1 MSIETPTETP
11 ASPLSLTIAAVER
24 DTRIGKDTL
33 RVWERRYGF
42 PQPSRDANGERLY
55 PPDQVER
62 LRHVKRM
69 LDAGYR
75 PGRIVGL
82 SLDELQ
88 RLGETPRLPR
98 TPDNAASRAAAEE
111 RDDTEVQ
118 RLFGL
123 LRAHDLNGL
132 RRALS
137 QALLRVGLER
147 FVLELAMPLVTEVGQ
162 AWVRGQLEIFEE
174 HLCSETLET
183 VLRTAMSASPESSQ
197 LNRPR
202 VVLTTLP
209 FEAHGLGLLMADA
222 LFLVHGCAN
231 MNLGRQ
237 TPLHDLVL
245 ASQAHQADIVA
256 LSFSAASNLN
266 QVADSLAEL
275 RSRLPARVEIW
286 AGSPLAALQRRV
298 VDGVLLVSSLDAIGI
313 EVERWTAQRR

>member
-1 MSIETPTETP
+1 MSIEPSFDPP

-69 LDAGYR
+69 LDAGHR

-82 SLDELQ
+82 SLEELQ
-88 RLGETPRLPR
+88 RLGQMTRESGATTTARGVS
-98 TPDNAASRAAAEE
+98 TEE
-111 RDDTEVQ
+111 RDEAEVQ
-118 RLFGL
+118 RLFAL
-123 LRAHDLNGL
+123 LRAHDLGAL

-147 FVLELAMPLVTEVGQ
+147 FVIELALPLMAEVGLS
-162 AWVRGQLEIFEE
+162 WSLGQLKIFEE

-183 VLRTAMSASPESSQ
+183 VLRTAMSASPETSRST
-197 LNRPR
+197 RPR
-202 VVLTTLP
+202 VVLTTFPL
-209 FEAHGLGLLMADA
+209 EAHGLGLLMADA
-222 LFLVHGCAN
+222 LFLVRGCAN

-237 TPLHDLVL
+237 TPLHDLLL
-245 ASQAHQADIVA
+245 ACQAHDADIVA
-256 LSFSAASNLN
+256 LSFSAATNPN
-266 QVADSLAEL
+266 QAADSLAEL

-286 AGSPLAALQRRV
+286 AGSPLPALHRRAV
-298 VDGVLLVSSLDAIGI
+298 EGVLMMASLEAIGT
-313 EVERWTAQRR
+313 ELERWQARRG

>member
-1 MSIETPTETP
+1 MSIETPTGTP

-75 PGRIVGL
+75 PGRIVGM

-88 RLGETPRLPR
+88 RLGDTPRPVR
-98 TPDNAASRAAAEE
+98 TPDNAAPEE
-111 RDDTEVQ
+111 RDGTEVQ
-118 RLFGL
+118 RLFDL

-147 FVLELAMPLVTEVGQ
+147 FVLELAMPLVVEVGQ

-197 LNRPR
+197 LSRPR

-275 RSRLPARVEIW
+275 RSRLPSRIEIW

-298 VDGVLLVSSLDAIGI
+298 VDGVLPVSSLDVIGI
-313 EVERWTAQRR
+313 EVDRWTAQRR

>member
-1 MSIETPTETP
+1 MSIESPTEAP

-69 LDAGYR
+69 LDAGHR
-75 PGRIVGL
+75 PGRIVNL

-88 RLGETPRLPR
+88 RLGDGSPVGGSP
-98 TPDNAASRAAAEE
+98 AARASTDAH
-111 RDDTEVQ
+111 DDTEVQ
-118 RLFGL
+118 RLLRL
-123 LRAHDLNGL
+123 LRAHDLGAL

-147 FVLELAMPLVTEVGQ
+147 FVIDLAMPLVAEVGQ
-162 AWVRGQLEIFEE
+162 AWARGQLEVFEE

-183 VLRTAMSASPESSQ
+183 VLRTAMSASPEASAAS
-197 LNRPR
+197 RPR
-202 VVLTTLP
+202 VVLTTFP

-222 LFLVHGCAN
+222 LFLVHGCTT

-237 TPLHDLVL
+237 TPLHDLML
-245 ASQAHQADIVA
+245 ASQAHATDIVA
-256 LSFSAASNLN
+256 LSFSAASNPN
-266 QVADSLAEL
+266 QAADSLAEL
-275 RSRLPARVEIW
+275 RSRLPAEVEIW
-286 AGSPLAALQRRV
+286 AGSPLAALHRRA
-298 VDGVLLVSSLDAIGI
+298 VDGVLLISSLDAIGPEI
-313 EVERWTAQRR
+313 ERWKAARR

>member
-1 MSIETPTETP
+1 MSIEPTADRP
-11 ASPLSLTIAAVER
+11 APPPSLTIAAVER

-42 PQPSRDANGERLY
+42 PQPSRDAHGERLY

-69 LDAGYR
+69 LDAGHR

-82 SLDELQ
+82 SLDELLH
-88 RLGETPRLPR
+88 LGHT
-98 TPDNAASRAAAEE
+98 ASTRSPARGDGVE

-118 RLFGL
+118 RLLGL
-123 LRAHDLNGL
+123 LYAHDVTAL

-137 QALLRVGLER
+137 QALLRSGLAR
-147 FVLELAMPLVTEVGQ
+147 FVIELALPLMTEVGE
-162 AWVRGQLEIFEE
+162 AWARGQLAIFEE

-183 VLRTAMSASPESSQ
+183 VLRSAMSTSPETTEGS
-197 LNRPR
+197 RPR
-202 VVLTTLP
+202 VLLTTFP

-222 LFLVHGCAN
+222 LFLLHGCTT

-245 ASQAHQADIVA
+245 ASQAHDADIVA
-256 LSFSAASNLN
+256 LSISAASNPN
-266 QVADSLAEL
+266 QAADSLAEL
-275 RSRLPARVEIW
+275 RSHLPARIEIW
-286 AGSPLAALQRRV
+286 AGSPLAALHRRA
-298 VDGVLLVSSLDAIGI
+298 VDGVRLISSLDAIGI
-313 EVERWTAQRR
+313 ELDRRKGKAMPP